1 MDSYGKIIDS
11 ANRAIV
17 DLTSRTGTLSLG
29 AGAQVDLRAGVGAQ
43 NNDGVARGTLDLNAR
58 RLAAP
63 SAARSP
69 ARATAPATWPCRSRA
84 LR

>member
-29 AGAQVDLRAGVGAQ
+29 AGAQDLRAGVGAQ

-58 RLAAP
+58 RLGGGA